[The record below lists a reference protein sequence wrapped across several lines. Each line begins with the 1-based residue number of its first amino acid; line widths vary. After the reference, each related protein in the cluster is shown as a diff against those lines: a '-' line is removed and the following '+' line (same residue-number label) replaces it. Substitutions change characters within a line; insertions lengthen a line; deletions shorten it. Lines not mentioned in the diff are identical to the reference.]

1 MKATLS
7 RAPRVARTGRTA
19 LWAWPCVVLL
29 AGILVLAPLAR
40 ARAQSG
46 DNNARTPS
54 AADIGRTLDKARAR
68 MDSVQSS
75 LKRSLDDIQLVQL
88 RSTVQDA
95 QAQAKQAATQIDPQ
109 LTSVKARLAELG
121 PVPAAG
127 PEAPDVA
134 AQREQLTKSNSTLDS
149 QLKLARLIAVE
160 GDQAIEQIQ
169 TLRRSQFQARLGART
184 DSILGV
190 PFWNEL
196 VQDWPR
202 DARGRFLP
210 LGDELAGY
218 VQAATMGVWLL
229 VLLAIALLLALRV
242 LAGRA
247 LMHFSTTHV
256 PSGRL
261 RRSLYA
267 AARVLMAVAVPGLI
281 AAALH
286 AGISSSSSLSEST
299 DGLLGWLV
307 GLLCFGGLVAGLG
320 RALLAVDRP
329 SWRLPHL
336 PDTVAYG
343 LRWFP
348 LLLSVVIVVGWAA
361 QRVAAQVN
369 ASLSTTVFLD
379 CITGLLTTMILSAG
393 LLRARRLRKA
403 AAADAEKGPAP
414 ASPLWASA
422 LTVIAWLSLAISA
435 VCLLTG
441 YVAFGGFLVRQVV
454 WVVTV
459 LGVAYLLSVLVE
471 DGCSSLLAIVKR
483 SAAEGRDLEPMV
495 RARCQALVLISG
507 LVRLAILL
515 ITLML
520 LLIPFGEGPSE
531 WISRFNQLYTGIS
544 IGEAQIRPT
553 SVFLA
558 AVVLVLGVACIRV
571 LQRWLLSH
579 YLPATSL
586 DRGMQYSAATLFGY
600 AGYVLIVALAL
611 SAAGIGL
618 ERVAWIASALSVG
631 IGFGLQAVVQNFVSG
646 LILLAERPVKVGDWV
661 TLGGVEGDIRRINV
675 RATEIQMGD
684 RSTVV
689 VPNSE
694 FITKIV
700 RNVTHAN
707 PIGRVLIKLPM
718 PLSTD
723 ADRARGLMLDV
734 LREHAGVL
742 DEPAPSVLLEGLDA
756 SGLVFNLTGYVA
768 SPRAASGVRSEVL
781 FDMLRRLREA
791 GLPLST
797 PSTMLLAE
805 SGAAGPALP
814 PTSAVAA
821 PSSDAGS
828 A

>member
-1 MKATLS
+1 MKAMLS
-7 RAPRVARTGRTA
+7 RAPGAARISRSS
-19 LWAWPCVVLL
+19 LWIWFSAALL
-29 AGILVLAPLAR
+29 ACVLALAPLAG

-46 DNNARTPS
+46 DANSGTPTP
-54 AADIGRTLDKARAR
+54 ADIARALDKARVQ
-68 MDSVQSS
+68 MDTVQNS
-75 LKRSLDDIQLVQL
+75 LKQPLDDAQLVQL

-121 PVPAAG
+121 PVPAG
-127 PEAPDVA
+127 GQEAPDVA
-134 AQREQLTKSNSTLDS
+134 AQRAQLTKSSSALDS
-149 QLKLARLIAVE
+149 QLKLARLITVE
-160 GDQAIEQIQ
+160 GDQAVEQIQ

-184 DSILGV
+184 DSIFGV
-190 PFWNEL
+190 PFWSEL
-196 VQDWPR
+196 VQEWPR
-202 DARGRFLP
+202 DVHRRLLP
-210 LGDELAGY
+210 LGNEVAGY
-218 VQAATMGVWLL
+218 IGAATLGVWAL
-229 VLLAIALLLALRV
+229 VLLAIVLLLVLRV
-242 LAGRA
+242 LAGRV
-247 LMHFSTTHV
+247 LMRFSTTHV

-267 AARVLMAVAVPGLI
+267 AVRVMMAVAVPGLI
-281 AAALH
+281 AAALR
-286 AGISSSSSLSEST
+286 AGINSSSAPP
-299 DGLLGWLV
+299 DGLDALLGWLV
-307 GLLCFGGLVAGLG
+307 GLVCFGGLVAGLG
-320 RALLAVDRP
+320 RALLAADRP

-336 PDTVAYG
+336 PDIVARG
-343 LRWFP
+343 LRGFP
-348 LLLSVVIVVGWAA
+348 LLLSIVIVVGWAA
-361 QRVAAQVN
+361 QHLAAQVN

-379 CITGLLTTMILSAG
+379 CVTGLLTTAILSAG
-393 LLRARRLRKA
+393 LLRARRLRVA
-403 AAADAEKGPAP
+403 AIAATEKGPAP
-414 ASPLWASA
+414 ALPLWASA
-422 LTVIAWLSLAISA
+422 LVGIAWLVLAISA
-435 VCLLTG
+435 ICLVTG
-441 YVAFGGFLVRQVV
+441 YVAFGGFLARQVV
-454 WVVTV
+454 WVLTV

-471 DGCSSLLAIVKR
+471 DGCASLLAIIKR
-483 SAAEGRDLEPMV
+483 GAVDDRDPGPMV
-495 RARCQALVLISG
+495 RARCQAIVLASG

-531 WISRFNQLYTGIS
+531 WLNRFNQLYTGIS

-558 AVVLVLGVACIRV
+558 VVVLILGIACVRV
-571 LQRWLLSH
+571 LQRWLLSR

-586 DRGMQYSAATLFGY
+586 DRGMQFSAATLFGY

-675 RATEIQMGD
+675 RATEIQMSD

-723 ADRARGLMLDV
+723 ADQARGLMLDA

-742 DEPAPSVLLEGLDA
+742 DEPAPNVLLEGLDA
-756 SGLVFNLTGYVA
+756 SGLIFDMIGYVA
-768 SPRAASGVRSEVL
+768 SPRAASGVRSDLL
-781 FDMLRRLREA
+781 FDVLRRLREA

-797 PSTMLLAE
+797 PTTMLLAE
-805 SGAAGPALP
+805 AKAANPALP
-814 PTSAVAA
+814 PTSAAAA
-821 PSSDAGS
+821 PATGDAG
-828 A
+828 

>member
-1 MKATLS
+1 
-7 RAPRVARTGRTA
+7 
-19 LWAWPCVVLL
+19 
-29 AGILVLAPLAR
+29 
-40 ARAQSG
+40 
-46 DNNARTPS
+46 
-54 AADIGRTLDKARAR
+54 
-68 MDSVQSS
+68 MDSVQNS
-75 LKRSLDDIQLVQL
+75 LKQPLDDAQLVQL
-88 RSTVQDA
+88 RATVQDA
-95 QAQAKQAATQIDPQ
+95 QAQAKQAATQIEPQ
-109 LTSVKARLAELG
+109 LTSVKARQAELG
-121 PVPAAG
+121 SVPAG
-127 PEAPDVA
+127 TQEAPDVA
-134 AQREQLTKSNSTLDS
+134 AQRAQLGKSSSTLDS
-149 QLKLARLIAVE
+149 QLKLARLITVE
-160 GDQAIEQIQ
+160 GDQAVEQIQ

-184 DSILGV
+184 DSVFGV
-190 PFWNEL
+190 PFWAEL
-196 VQDWPR
+196 AQEWPR
-202 DARGRFLP
+202 DAHRRFVP
-210 LGDELAGY
+210 LGNELAGY
-218 VQAATMGVWLL
+218 VRAAPARVWVL
-229 VLLAIALLLALRV
+229 VLLGVALLLVLRV

-247 LMHFSTTHV
+247 LMRFSTTHV

-267 AARVLMAVAVPGLI
+267 VVRVVMAVAVPGLI
-281 AAALH
+281 ATALHTGIDWSAALP
-286 AGISSSSSLSEST
+286 
-299 DGLLGWLV
+299 DGLDALLSWLV

-320 RALLAVDRP
+320 RALLAADRP

-336 PDTVAYG
+336 SDGVAQG
-343 LRWFP
+343 LRRFP
-348 LLLSVVIVVGWAA
+348 LLLSVVIVLGWAA
-361 QRVAAQVN
+361 QHLAAQVN

-379 CITGLLTTMILSAG
+379 CLTGLLTTAILAAG
-393 LLRARRLRKA
+393 LLRARRLRQA
-403 AAADAEKGPAP
+403 TADTSDKGPAP
-414 ASPLWASA
+414 ALPIWASA
-422 LTVIAWLSLAISA
+422 LMAAAWTALAISA
-435 VCLLTG
+435 VCLVAG
-441 YVAFGGFLVRQVV
+441 YVAFGGFLARQVV

-471 DGCSSLLAIVKR
+471 DGCASLLAAVKR
-483 SAAEGRDLEPMV
+483 GAPDGPDPGPML
-495 RARCQALVLISG
+495 RARCQALVLAAG
-507 LVRLAILL
+507 LVRLAIVL

-558 AVVLVLGVACIRV
+558 ALVLILGFACIRV
-571 LQRWLLSH
+571 LQRWLLAR

-675 RATEIQMGD
+675 RATEIQMSD

-707 PIGRVLIKLPM
+707 PLGRVLIKLPM

-723 ADRARGLMLDV
+723 ADRARGLMLDA
-734 LREHAGVL
+734 LREHNGVL

-756 SGLVFNLTGYVA
+756 GGLVFNLIGYVV
-768 SPRAASGVRSEVL
+768 SPRAASGVRSDLL
-781 FDMLRRLREA
+781 FDVLRRLREA

-805 SGAAGPALP
+805 AKPAGPVLP
-814 PTSAVAA
+814 PTSAAA
-821 PSSDAGS
+821 PGS
-828 A
+828 ASVAE